1 MNRQR
6 WDDATR
12 QQVRAL
18 FTADGAKLASEVTG
32 VPARTVRQWAKVGNW
47 RQQAPATGQPADQRD
62 TADTSLGA
70 GATADAK
77 GEDGQAAMVG
87 PVNLPRELAH
97 DLALARQV
105 YRTEVERFLAGGG
118 KASSVRDASVGLA
131 VLLDKMAKHG
141 GPEAGGG
148 GGREF
153 TWPEYLA
160 DNEARRQRV
169 LMMLREL
176 LPVWRERAWV
186 AGNGQHGG

>member
-6 WDDATR
+6 WDDDTR
-12 QQVRAL
+12 QQAGAL
-18 FTADGAKLASEVTG
+18 FIADSAKLASEVTG
-32 VPARTVRQWAKVGNW
+32 VPVRTVRQWAKVGNW
-47 RQQAPATGQPADQRD
+47 RQQTPATGQPPDQRD

-77 GEDGQAAMVG
+77 GEDGQAAMMG

-141 GPEAGGG
+141 GPEAGGS
-148 GGREF
+148 GREF
-153 TWPEYLA
+153 TWPEHLA

-176 LPVWRERAWV
+176 LPIWRERAQV